1 MADKGNGAGR
11 RRGVAFFVVIV
22 ILGGLIG
29 SVIGELV
36 GHFFSNN
43 ELIYKIF
50 TTGIEPGF
58 DPREVDL
65 AVILFTVGVTIKLN
79 VCSAL
84 GMVLATYI
92 YRHL

>member
-1 MADKGNGAGR
+1 MADKGTGAGR

-36 GHFFSNN
+36 GHFFSDNA
-43 ELIYKIF
+43 LVYKIF

-58 DPREVDL
+58 EPREVDL
-65 AVILFTVGVTIKLN
+65 TVILFTVGLTIKLN

-84 GMVLATYI
+84 GMILAAYL
-92 YRHL
+92 YRRL